1 LPGKIHGLPID
12 GGEHLV
18 IARLIVA
25 GLHQFDRLL
34 PSLGQ
39 ILLELELLPDQPF
52 LFRAFDFPGGKIGL
66 GHQGRGS
73 KHGAELFDHRLLDIT
88 RWHAFD
94 WAVAYSALGVFLAD
108 VVGVPAVILAG
119 VGRSHGAA
127 AVSAADDAFE
137 WRHHL
142 GPGHGNLNRLVVG
155 QDGLDFVP
163 GFPVDDRFMFSGIA
177 LIFMGDLADVD
188 PVVQQPVNMPGIPYE
203 ELGLKPQAG
212 TALCQQYVKVCP
224 GSTYCNRG
232 QQDTLAFA
240 RKVEERFYPFPKI
253 TAKVKIGIS
262 GCFNSCAEPAIKD
275 IGFIGLPKG
284 WIVMV
289 GGAGGKEPMIA
300 NIIARDLSD
309 EQALDATG
317 KILTYYRGMATRPQT
332 RNLRLG
338 VILEKE
344 GTERLRSICGF
355 E

>member
-1 LPGKIHGLPID
+1 MAKADLLAKGAILQRDEQTYAIIVRVPASVID
-12 GGEHLV
+12 ISTGRRIADVAQKYNAKTLKVTGDGRLV
-18 IARLIVA
+18 I
-25 GLHQFDRLL
+25 
-34 PSLGQ
+34 
-39 ILLELELLPDQPF
+39 
-52 LFRAFDFPGGKIGL
+52 IGI
-66 GHQGRGS
+66 R
-73 KHGAELFDHRLLDIT
+73 EEDI
-88 RWHAFD
+88 
-94 WAVAYSALGVFLAD
+94 
-108 VVGVPAVILAG
+108 
-119 VGRSHGAA
+119 
-127 AVSAADDAFE
+127 
-137 WRHHL
+137 
-142 GPGHGNLNRLVVG
+142 N
-155 QDGLDFVP
+155 
-163 GFPVDDRFMFSGIA
+163 PV
-177 LIFMGDLADVD
+177 
-188 PVVQQPVNMPGIPYE
+188 YE

>member
-1 LPGKIHGLPID
+1 MAKADLLAKGAILQRDEQTYAIIVRVPASIID
-12 GGEHLV
+12 
-18 IARLIVA
+18 I
-25 GLHQFDRLL
+25 
-34 PSLGQ
+34 ST
-39 ILLELELLPDQPF
+39 
-52 LFRAFDFPGGKIGL
+52 
-66 GHQGRGS
+66 GR
-73 KHGAELFDHRLLDIT
+73 RI
-88 RWHAFD
+88 
-94 WAVAYSALGVFLAD
+94 AD
-108 VVGVPAVILAG
+108 VAQKYNAKTLKVTGDGRLAIIG
-119 VGRSHGAA
+119 IREE
-127 AVSAADDAFE
+127 DI
-137 WRHHL
+137 
-142 GPGHGNLNRLVVG
+142 N
-155 QDGLDFVP
+155 
-163 GFPVDDRFMFSGIA
+163 PV
-177 LIFMGDLADVD
+177 
-188 PVVQQPVNMPGIPYE
+188 YE

-224 GSTYCNRG
+224 GNTYCNRG

>member
-1 LPGKIHGLPID
+1 MAKADLLAKGAILQRDEQTYAIIVRVPASIID
-12 GGEHLV
+12 
-18 IARLIVA
+18 I
-25 GLHQFDRLL
+25 
-34 PSLGQ
+34 ST
-39 ILLELELLPDQPF
+39 
-52 LFRAFDFPGGKIGL
+52 
-66 GHQGRGS
+66 GR
-73 KHGAELFDHRLLDIT
+73 RI
-88 RWHAFD
+88 
-94 WAVAYSALGVFLAD
+94 AD
-108 VVGVPAVILAG
+108 VAQKYNAKTLKVTGDGRLAIIG
-119 VGRSHGAA
+119 IREE
-127 AVSAADDAFE
+127 DI
-137 WRHHL
+137 
-142 GPGHGNLNRLVVG
+142 N
-155 QDGLDFVP
+155 
-163 GFPVDDRFMFSGIA
+163 PV
-177 LIFMGDLADVD
+177 
-188 PVVQQPVNMPGIPYE
+188 YE

-224 GSTYCNRG
+224 GNTYCNRG

-240 RKVEERFYPFPKI
+240 RKIEERFYPFPKI

>member
-1 LPGKIHGLPID
+1 MAKADLLAKGAILQRDEQTYAIIVRVPASVID
-12 GGEHLV
+12 
-18 IARLIVA
+18 I
-25 GLHQFDRLL
+25 
-34 PSLGQ
+34 ST
-39 ILLELELLPDQPF
+39 
-52 LFRAFDFPGGKIGL
+52 
-66 GHQGRGS
+66 GR
-73 KHGAELFDHRLLDIT
+73 RI
-88 RWHAFD
+88 
-94 WAVAYSALGVFLAD
+94 AD
-108 VVGVPAVILAG
+108 VAQKYNAKTLKVTGDGRLAIIG
-119 VGRSHGAA
+119 IREE
-127 AVSAADDAFE
+127 DI
-137 WRHHL
+137 
-142 GPGHGNLNRLVVG
+142 N
-155 QDGLDFVP
+155 
-163 GFPVDDRFMFSGIA
+163 PV
-177 LIFMGDLADVD
+177 
-188 PVVQQPVNMPGIPYE
+188 YE

-224 GSTYCNRG
+224 GNTYCNRG